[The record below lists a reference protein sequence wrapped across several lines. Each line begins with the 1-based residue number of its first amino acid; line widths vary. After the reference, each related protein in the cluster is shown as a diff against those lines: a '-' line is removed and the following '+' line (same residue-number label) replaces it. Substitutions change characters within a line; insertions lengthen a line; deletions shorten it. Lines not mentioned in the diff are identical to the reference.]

1 MKKYKF
7 NKGLV
12 IYSVIFIFLITN
24 FLLLIGLMFGGM
36 KLARAQKHMAH
47 SQMNLARM
55 LGVISQKQQKD
66 PLFQVIKDDKKDNK
80 KLEETRD

>member
-1 MKKYKF
+1 MFKKYKF

-12 IYSVIFIFLITN
+12 IYSVIFVFLITN

-47 SQMNLARM
+47 AQMNLARM
-55 LGVISQKQQKD
+55 LGVISQRQQKD
-66 PLFQVIKDDKKDNK
+66 PLFEILKDDEKKEK
-80 KLEETRD
+80 K